1 MDFLGCVA
9 AIAAMALAYLSSP
22 NQRFLRV
29 PLRRSAKIVAWV
41 LAIAALGVWIASETS
56 LPGIFAA
63 LTALMFGAV
72 VLPYLT
78 WFFRPATGRK
88 PR

>member
-1 MDFLGCVA
+1 MDLLGCMA
-9 AIAAMALAYLSSP
+9 ALAAMVLAYLSSH

-29 PLRRSAKIVAWV
+29 PLGRSAKFAAGVFGV
-41 LAIAALGVWIASETS
+41 AALIAWIAGETP

-78 WFFRPATGRK
+78 WFFRPATKRK
-88 PR
+88 TR

>member
-1 MDFLGCVA
+1 L
-9 AIAAMALAYLSSP
+9 
-22 NQRFLRV
+22 
-29 PLRRSAKIVAWV
+29 
-41 LAIAALGVWIASETS
+41 WIASETP

-72 VLPYLT
+72 LLPYAT
-78 WFFRPATGRK
+78 WFLQPAAERK